1 METEATPHVMADDDR
16 RSLLTDREKEILAGD
31 ADVSEK
37 YYYVVVT
44 RVRNKIQGVE
54 DDLEFLTEH
63 HSDLA
68 DELDEVVCGV
78 KDGDQDE

>member
-1 METEATPHVMADDDR
+1 MAEDER

-44 RVRNKIQGVE
+44 RVRNKIQGVA
-54 DDLEFLTEH
+54 DDLDFLNEH
-63 HSDLA
+63 YPDLA
-68 DELDEVVCGV
+68 DELDDVVCGV
-78 KDGDQDE
+78 DDD